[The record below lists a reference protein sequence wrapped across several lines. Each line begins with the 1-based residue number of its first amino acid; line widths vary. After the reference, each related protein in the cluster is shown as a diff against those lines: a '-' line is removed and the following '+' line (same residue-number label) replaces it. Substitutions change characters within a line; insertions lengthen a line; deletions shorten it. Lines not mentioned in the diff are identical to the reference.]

1 LSEVDAAG
9 WKFWYM
15 LLETGQECPAVN
27 ETKLCDAVNCDSRIL
42 FRKCPM
48 RVLLVLLTILVQ
60 ILLTTDRVTLAADP
74 VKLTAGHFL
83 ARLARQPRA
92 ARPPLFNAA
101 GEITSYQIALVI
113 DGTTSMKQELAEL
126 PNNLRVMAS
135 VLSQGNPEKLQMAV
149 VIYRDTRSPSGPVT
163 VVSDFTRD
171 LDMLVNKLRDV
182 KAETGEPFFPEAMDQ
197 GLHSALESLAW
208 SEDAPTLRR
217 MLIIGDAPPYSDDHA
232 NRKYHDVD
240 LHRQINDKK
249 IRVDALLVNSGF
261 VSTSGGE
268 DGTSQDSATKSAPY
282 AREFLG
288 SLATRSSGVFVDFWN
303 ADQMATLLEPTVLLT
318 ELTPLPAAQPEPT
331 VSEEIWRTFLS
342 RNVASVRAERP
353 ALRALAALSNSKLRP
368 AEDSTLFPSVWS
380 IQELE
385 SVLVGLEESLDEE
398 PDNAALHLLLANTH
412 SLLATADAFEDHSQ
426 SILKHVVLAH
436 SVKTDA
442 TAPFVRDEIDALFA
456 LHILNDSEAAVKYYL
471 KLNTKDA
478 EAANPGC
485 RKRAVWGLLALEAGF
500 WPLSSP
506 DSVKSVNKKTCQDLV
521 FQILKQWPDSVE
533 GQALRKLIELAGNN
547 PVEIPRSLFMA
558 PRAG

>member
-1 LSEVDAAG
+1 VEVLIRVAG
-9 WKFWYM
+9 
-15 LLETGQECPAVN
+15 TGQECPADN
-27 ETKLCDAVNCDSRIL
+27 KTKLFDAMNCDGQIL

-48 RVLLVLLTILVQ
+48 RVLLALLTILAQ
-60 ILLTTDRVTLAADP
+60 MLLTTDRVTMAADP

-101 GEITSYQIALVI
+101 GDSTSCQIALVI

-126 PNNLRVMAS
+126 AGNLRDMAN
-135 VLSQGNPEKLQMAV
+135 VISQGNPEKLQLAII
-149 VIYRDTRSPSGPVT
+149 IYRDTRAPSGPVT

-171 LDMLVNKLRDV
+171 LDLLINKVRDL
-182 KAETGEPFFPEAMDQ
+182 KPETGEPFFPEAMDQ

-208 SEDAPTLRR
+208 SEDAQTLRR

-261 VSTSGGE
+261 VSTSSAE
-268 DGTSQDSATKSAPY
+268 DGTSQDSATKAAPY

-288 SLATRSSGVFVDFWN
+288 ALATRTSGVFIDFWN
-303 ADQMATLLEPTVLLT
+303 VDQMATLLEPTVSLT
-318 ELTPLPAAQPEPT
+318 DLAPLPATQPEPAI
-331 VSEEIWRTFLS
+331 SEEMWRTFLS
-342 RNVASVRAERP
+342 RNLGSVRAERP
-353 ALRALAALSNSKLRP
+353 ALRGLAALTTSKLRP
-368 AEDSTLFPSVWS
+368 AEDPTLFPSVWS
-380 IQELE
+380 IPALE
-385 SVLVGLEESLDEE
+385 SGLTSLEEALDEE
-398 PDNAALHLLLANTH
+398 PDNAALHLLLANIH

-426 SILKHVVLAH
+426 AMLKHVALAH
-436 SVKTDA
+436 AAKTDA

-456 LHILNDSEAAVKYYL
+456 LHILNDSEAAMKYFL

-485 RKRAVWGLLALEAGF
+485 RKRAVWSLLALESGF
-500 WPLSSP
+500 WPLSGP
-506 DSVKSVNKKTCQDLV
+506 ESVKSVNKKTCQDLV
-521 FQILKQWPDSVE
+521 FQMLKQWPDSVE
-533 GQALRKLIELAGNN
+533 GQALRKLIELAGTN